1 MKQKPNPPDYPE
13 QIRRNEQLFYTLLR
27 QFRPDLFVL
36 TELID
41 DNKMNLYVVFKILRQ
56 LLTIANGSKWGRVIV
71 NISDNKITYVEGV
84 DTDKV
89 DENIFN
95 NT

>member
-1 MKQKPNPPDYPE
+1 MKHKPDPPNYPE
-13 QIRRNEQLFYTLLR
+13 TIRQNEQLFYTLLR

-36 TELID
+36 TEMLD
-41 DNKMNLYVVFKILRQ
+41 TNKMNIYVVFKILRQ
-56 LLTIANGSKWGRVIV
+56 LLTIANGSRWGRVIV

-89 DENIFN
+89 DENLFN
-95 NT
+95 KT